1 MADLPSRLFAR
12 MPSRP
17 IAFGAALVCTCAA
30 AQVAL
35 PPAPAAELAR
45 CAEIA
50 ASVDRL
56 ACYDKLA
63 GRAPP
68 PVPPPATAG
77 ATPPST
83 SALAPALRVEPG
95 GSGSLLSRYW
105 ELERSDKRGVFNF
118 VGYRANY
125 ILPVHL
131 TSRLNTTP
139 QSPTQARVDLAGYRK
154 VEAKIQ
160 LSLRTKLVQSLVL
173 PDSDLWFAFT
183 QQSLWQVWNTDASSP
198 FRNTDYEPE
207 LIYMVP
213 VPQGLRAL
221 PGGWQWRYASLALA
235 HQSNGQADP
244 LSRSWNRVW
253 LGAGV
258 ERGDVSLLARVLRRI
273 QEPRADDNNPDLTDY
288 RGRAELQLN
297 WTPGLA
303 TASLSYRNSLRRLD
317 RGSLQLEWT
326 YPVYD
331 DQPNGLR
338 WYVQAFTGYG
348 ETLTDYNFRQSSI
361 GFGLTFLQF

>member
-1 MADLPSRLFAR
+1 MPSRLL
-12 MPSRP
+12 
-17 IAFGAALVCTCAA
+17 AFCAVLA
-30 AQVAL
+30 CASAGAQVAA
-35 PPAPAAELAR
+35 PPVAAVELAR
-45 CAEIA
+45 CVEVA
-50 ASVDRL
+50 ASIDRL

-77 ATPPST
+77 VPPST
-83 SALAPALRVEPG
+83 TALAPALRVEPG
-95 GSGSLLSRYW
+95 GSGSLLSKYW

-118 VGYRANY
+118 VGYRPNY

-131 TSRLNTTP
+131 TSRLNAAP
-139 QSPTQARVDLAGYRK
+139 QSPTQARVDLTGYRK

-160 LSLRTKLVQSLVL
+160 LSLRTKIVQSLVL
-173 PDSDLWFAFT
+173 PNADLWFGFT

-207 LIYMVP
+207 LIYVVP
-213 VPQGLRAL
+213 VPQALR
-221 PGGWQWRYASLALA
+221 GGWQWRFASLALA

-253 LGAGV
+253 LGAGI
-258 ERGDVSLLARVLRRI
+258 ERGDVSLQARVLRRI
-273 QEPRADDNNPDLTDY
+273 QEPLADDNNPDLTDY
-288 RGRAELQLN
+288 RGRSELQLS

-303 TASLSYRNSLRRLD
+303 TASLHYRNSLRRLD
-317 RGSLQLEWT
+317 RGSLQFEWT
-326 YPVYD
+326 YPVYN

-348 ETLTDYNFRQSSI
+348 ETLTDYNFRQSSL